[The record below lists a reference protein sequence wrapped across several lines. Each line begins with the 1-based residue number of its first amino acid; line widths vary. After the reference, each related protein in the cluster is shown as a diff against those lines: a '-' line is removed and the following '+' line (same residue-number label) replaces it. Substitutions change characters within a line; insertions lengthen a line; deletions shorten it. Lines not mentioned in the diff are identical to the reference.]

1 MKGAEKASMKRSQT
15 PQQSPQ
21 QSPQQPP
28 QSPQSPQ
35 SDKDK
40 LNLKDITEQQLN
52 ELLQQGITLD
62 QIAQI
67 AQEQGEPIPPLVASM
82 MEQQGIGISNS
93 APAPQPEQGQPEQGQ
108 PEQGQPGQGQPEQG
122 QPEQGLPSKSKKY
135 PTMMNSTEYK
145 AYQDV
150 VKKEE
155 EAKAK
160 QTQSQKTNVYGY
172 VFSPLLS
179 EELMKDMKRT
189 QGSFFVG
196 VNIANLMNT
205 FRDMIVDSEKKA
217 YKPKSK
223 LLKSNP
229 DSIFNKI
236 GEWVDVDFNTIL
248 DKKMGERGSDVPLLP
263 EKRLTEYSTF
273 YEILSESKK
282 YSDRGFNG
290 KITPY
295 SLLIMTRMLFK
306 YRNNNAQW
314 IRVSTVLE
322 LIYKY
327 LGDYVSREKYFK
339 NNDEISVR
347 SLMELEEFYNTDHIF
362 MSKSE
367 IKKFKETLNF
377 YKYDKNTDVK
387 KQIAKIQTK
396 IAPPI

>member
-1 MKGAEKASMKRSQT
+1 MKGAEKASRKR
-15 PQQSPQ
+15 PEFKEEKQSE
-21 QSPQQPP
+21 
-28 QSPQSPQ
+28 
-35 SDKDK
+35 KGK
-40 LNLKDITEQQLN
+40 LNLQDITEQQIN

-67 AQEQGEPIPPLVASM
+67 AQEQGDPIPPLVASM
-82 MEQQGIGISNS
+82 MKQQGIGISNS
-93 APAPQPEQGQPEQGQ
+93 AHAPQ
-108 PEQGQPGQGQPEQG
+108 QGQPGQGQPQ
-122 QPEQGLPSKSKKY
+122 QPQQQSLKSKKY
-135 PTMMNSTEYK
+135 PTMMNTNEYK
-145 AYQDV
+145 AYQDA

-155 EAKAK
+155 EEKAK

-223 LLKSNP
+223 ILKSNP

-282 YSDRGFNG
+282 YSDRGFYG

-295 SLLIMTRMLFK
+295 SLLIMTRMLYK

-314 IRVSTVLE
+314 IRVATVLE

-327 LGDYVSREKYFK
+327 LGDYVSREQYFK
-339 NNDEISVR
+339 NNDEISIR

-377 YKYDKNTDVK
+377 YKYDKNIDVK
-387 KQIAKIQTK
+387 KQIAKIQKK
-396 IAPPI
+396 IEPPI

>member
-1 MKGAEKASMKRSQT
+1 MKGAEKASMKRPQIQEQQQK
-15 PQQSPQ
+15 QQSE
-21 QSPQQPP
+21 
-28 QSPQSPQ
+28 
-35 SDKDK
+35 KGK
-40 LNLKDITEQQLN
+40 LNLQDITEQQIN

-82 MEQQGIGISNS
+82 MKQQGIGISNS
-93 APAPQPEQGQPEQGQ
+93 ASAPQPG
-108 PEQGQPGQGQPEQG
+108 QGQPGQGQG
-122 QPEQGLPSKSKKY
+122 QQSLKSKKY
-135 PTMMNSTEYK
+135 PTMMNTNEYK
-145 AYQDV
+145 AYQDT

-155 EAKAK
+155 EEKAK

-223 LLKSNP
+223 ILKSNP

-295 SLLIMTRMLFK
+295 SLLIMTRMLYK

-314 IRVSTVLE
+314 LRVATVLE

-327 LGDYVSREKYFK
+327 LGDYVSREQYFK

-347 SLMELEEFYNTDHIF
+347 SLMDLEEFYNTDHIF

-367 IKKFKETLNF
+367 INKFKETLNF

>member
-1 MKGAEKASMKRSQT
+1 MKGAEKASMKKPQT
-15 PQQSPQ
+15 QQQSPQ
-21 QSPQQPP
+21 SE
-28 QSPQSPQ
+28 
-35 SDKDK
+35 KEK
-40 LNLKDITEQQLN
+40 LNLQDITEQQLN

-93 APAPQPEQGQPEQGQ
+93 AAAPQPG
-108 PEQGQPGQGQPEQG
+108 QGQPGQGQPG
-122 QPEQGLPSKSKKY
+122 QRQPLKSKKY

-145 AYQDV
+145 AYQDT

-160 QTQSQKTNVYGY
+160 QTQSQKTNIYGY

-314 IRVSTVLE
+314 IRVATVLE

>member
-1 MKGAEKASMKRSQT
+1 MKSAEKASMKRLQT
-15 PQQSPQ
+15 QQ
-21 QSPQQPP
+21 QSPQQPQ
-28 QSPQSPQ
+28 QSPQSE
-35 SDKDK
+35 KGK
-40 LNLKDITEQQLN
+40 LNLQDITEQQIN

-67 AQEQGEPIPPLVASM
+67 AKEQGEPIPPLVVSM
-82 MEQQGIGISNS
+82 MEQQGIGITNS
-93 APAPQPEQGQPEQGQ
+93 APAPQP
-108 PEQGQPGQGQPEQG
+108 GQGQPQQ
-122 QPEQGLPSKSKKY
+122 QPEQQPSKSKKY
-135 PTMMNSTEYK
+135 PTMMSSTEYK
-145 AYQDV
+145 AYQDT

-196 VNIANLMNT
+196 VNIANLMNS

-223 LLKSNP
+223 KMLKANP

-295 SLLIMTRMLFK
+295 SLLIMTRMLYK

-314 IRVSTVLE
+314 LRVATVLE

-327 LGDYVSREKYFK
+327 LGDYVSREQYFK

-347 SLMELEEFYNTDHIF
+347 SLMDLEEFYNTDHIF

-377 YKYDKNTDVK
+377 YKYDKNIDVK
-387 KQIAKIQTK
+387 KQLSKIQTK

>member
-1 MKGAEKASMKRSQT
+1 MKGAEKASMKRPQIQEQQQT
-15 PQQSPQ
+15 QQSE
-21 QSPQQPP
+21 
-28 QSPQSPQ
+28 
-35 SDKDK
+35 KGK
-40 LNLKDITEQQLN
+40 LNLQDITEQQIN

-82 MEQQGIGISNS
+82 MKQQGIGISNS
-93 APAPQPEQGQPEQGQ
+93 ASAPQPG
-108 PEQGQPGQGQPEQG
+108 QGQPGQGQPGQG
-122 QPEQGLPSKSKKY
+122 QGQQSLKSKKY
-135 PTMMNSTEYK
+135 PTMMNTNEYK
-145 AYQDV
+145 AYQDT

-155 EAKAK
+155 EEKAK

-223 LLKSNP
+223 ILKSNP

-295 SLLIMTRMLFK
+295 SLLIMTRMLYK

-314 IRVSTVLE
+314 LRVATVLE

-327 LGDYVSREKYFK
+327 LGDYVSREQYFK

-347 SLMELEEFYNTDHIF
+347 SLMDLEEFYNTDHIF

-367 IKKFKETLNF
+367 INKFKETLNF

>member
-1 MKGAEKASMKRSQT
+1 MKGAEKASRKRPQIQEQEQ
-15 PQQSPQ
+15 QQSPE
-21 QSPQQPP
+21 SE
-28 QSPQSPQ
+28 
-35 SDKDK
+35 KGK
-40 LNLKDITEQQLN
+40 LNLQDITEQQIN

-82 MEQQGIGISNS
+82 MKQQGIGISNS
-93 APAPQPEQGQPEQGQ
+93 ASAPQPGQGQPG
-108 PEQGQPGQGQPEQG
+108 QGQPGQGQPEQ
-122 QPEQGLPSKSKKY
+122 QSLKSKKY
-135 PTMMNSTEYK
+135 PTMMNTNEYK
-145 AYQDV
+145 AYQDT

-155 EAKAK
+155 EEKAK

-223 LLKSNP
+223 ILKSNP

-295 SLLIMTRMLFK
+295 SLLIMTRMLYK

-314 IRVSTVLE
+314 LRVATVLE

-327 LGDYVSREKYFK
+327 LGDYVSREQYFK

-347 SLMELEEFYNTDHIF
+347 SLMDLEEFYNTDHIF

-367 IKKFKETLNF
+367 INKFKETLNF

>member
-1 MKGAEKASMKRSQT
+1 MKAYEKEFMKERQAN
-15 PQQSPQ
+15 
-21 QSPQQPP
+21 
-28 QSPQSPQ
+28 
-35 SDKDK
+35 KK
-40 LNLKDITEQQLN
+40 NNLNLQNITEQQLN

-67 AQEQGEPIPPLVASM
+67 AQEQGQPIPPLVASM
-82 MEQQGIGISNS
+82 MEQQTSEMSTSSPQQESSNS
-93 APAPQPEQGQPEQGQ
+93 GTF
-108 PEQGQPGQGQPEQG
+108 
-122 QPEQGLPSKSKKY
+122 LNNNYTKKPSKSKSY
-135 PTMMNSTEYK
+135 PTMMNPNEYK
-145 AYQDV
+145 EYQST

-155 EAKAK
+155 EEKAK

-205 FRDMIVDSEKKA
+205 FRDIIVDSEKKA

-223 LLKSNP
+223 ILKSNP

-236 GEWVDVDFNTIL
+236 GEWVDVDFNTII
-248 DKKMGERGSDVPLLP
+248 DKKMGERGSDIPLLP

-273 YEILSESKK
+273 YEILTESKK

-295 SLLIMTRMLFK
+295 SLLIMTRMLYK

-314 IRVSTVLE
+314 LRVATVLE
-322 LIYKY
+322 LIYNY
-327 LGDYVSREKYFK
+327 LGDYVSREQYFK

-362 MSKSE
+362 MSKSQ

-387 KQIAKIQTK
+387 RQIEKIQKK

>member
-1 MKGAEKASMKRSQT
+1 MAEKKNN
-15 PQQSPQ
+15 
-21 QSPQQPP
+21 
-28 QSPQSPQ
+28 
-35 SDKDK
+35 
-40 LNLKDITEQQLN
+40 LNLQTITEQQLN
-52 ELLQQGITLD
+52 ELLHQGITLD

-67 AQEQGEPIPPLVASM
+67 AQEQGQPIPPLVASM
-82 MEQQGIGISNS
+82 MEQQTSGMYTSSPQQESSNS
-93 APAPQPEQGQPEQGQ
+93 GKS
-108 PEQGQPGQGQPEQG
+108 
-122 QPEQGLPSKSKKY
+122 LNNNKKTSKSKSY
-135 PTMMNSTEYK
+135 PTMMNPNEYK
-145 AYQDV
+145 EYQST
-150 VKKEE
+150 VKNE
-155 EAKAK
+155 EAEKAK

-205 FRDMIVDSEKKA
+205 FRDIIVDSEKKA

-223 LLKSNP
+223 ILKSNP

-248 DKKMGERGSDVPLLP
+248 DKKMGERGSDIPLLP

-273 YEILSESKK
+273 YEIISESKK

-295 SLLIMTRMLFK
+295 SLLIMTRMLYK

-314 IRVSTVLE
+314 LRVATVLE
-322 LIYKY
+322 LIYNY
-327 LGDYVSREKYFK
+327 LGDYVSRDQYFK

-362 MSKSE
+362 MSKSQ

-377 YKYDKNTDVK
+377 YKYDKNIDVK
-387 KQIAKIQTK
+387 RQIEKIQKK

>member
-1 MKGAEKASMKRSQT
+1 MKSAEKASMKRLQT
-15 PQQSPQ
+15 QQ
-21 QSPQQPP
+21 QSPQQPQ
-28 QSPQSPQ
+28 QSPQSE
-35 SDKDK
+35 KGK
-40 LNLKDITEQQLN
+40 LNLQDITEQQIN

-62 QIAQI
+62 QIAKI
-67 AQEQGEPIPPLVASM
+67 AQEQGEPIPPLVVSM
-82 MEQQGIGISNS
+82 MEQQGIGMSNS
-93 APAPQPEQGQPEQGQ
+93 ASAP
-108 PEQGQPGQGQPEQG
+108 QPGQGQPQQ
-122 QPEQGLPSKSKKY
+122 QPEQQPSKSKKY
-135 PTMMNSTEYK
+135 PTMMSSTEYK
-145 AYQDV
+145 AYQDT

-196 VNIANLMNT
+196 VNIANLMNS

-223 LLKSNP
+223 MLKANP

-248 DKKMGERGSDVPLLP
+248 DKKMGERGSDIPLLP

-306 YRNNNAQW
+306 YRNNNSQW
-314 IRVSTVLE
+314 LRVATVLE

-327 LGDYVSREKYFK
+327 LGDYVSREQYFK

-347 SLMELEEFYNTDHIF
+347 SLMDLEEFYNTDHIF

-396 IAPPI
+396 IEPPI

>member
-1 MKGAEKASMKRSQT
+1 MKGAEKVGRKIPEFKKEQNIENSN
-15 PQQSPQ
+15 
-21 QSPQQPP
+21 
-28 QSPQSPQ
+28 
-35 SDKDK
+35 K
-40 LNLKDITEQQLN
+40 LNLQDLTEQQLN
-52 ELLQQGITLD
+52 ELLKQGITLD

-67 AQEQGEPIPPLVASM
+67 AKEQGKPIPQLVISM
-82 MEQQGIGISNS
+82 MEQQGLNISNLS
-93 APAPQPEQGQPEQGQ
+93 SLKKEATQTDLKLQNNNFLNKQP
-108 PEQGQPGQGQPEQG
+108 
-122 QPEQGLPSKSKKY
+122 LNSKKY

-145 AYQDV
+145 AYQDT

-155 EAKAK
+155 EEKAK

-179 EELMKDMKRT
+179 ETLLNDMKRT

-223 LLKSNP
+223 KMLKANP

-295 SLLIMTRMLFK
+295 SLIIMTRMLYK
-306 YRNNNAQW
+306 YRNNNSQW
-314 IRVSTVLE
+314 LRVATVLE
-322 LIYKY
+322 LIYNY
-327 LGDYVSREKYFK
+327 LGDYVSRENYFK
-339 NNDEISVR
+339 NNDEISVI
-347 SLMELEEFYNTDHIF
+347 SLMDLEEFYNTDHIF

>member
-1 MKGAEKASMKRSQT
+1 MKGAEKASMKRPQIQEQQQT
-15 PQQSPQ
+15 QQSE
-21 QSPQQPP
+21 
-28 QSPQSPQ
+28 
-35 SDKDK
+35 KGK
-40 LNLKDITEQQLN
+40 LNLQDITEQQIN

-67 AQEQGEPIPPLVASM
+67 AQEQGDPIPPLVASM
-82 MEQQGIGISNS
+82 MKQQGIGISNS
-93 APAPQPEQGQPEQGQ
+93 ASAPQPG
-108 PEQGQPGQGQPEQG
+108 QGQPGQGQPGQG
-122 QPEQGLPSKSKKY
+122 QGQQSLKSKKY
-135 PTMMNSTEYK
+135 PTMMNTNEYK
-145 AYQDV
+145 AYQDT

-155 EAKAK
+155 EEKAK

-223 LLKSNP
+223 ILKSNP

-282 YSDRGFNG
+282 YSDRGFYG

-295 SLLIMTRMLFK
+295 SLLIMTRMLYK

-314 IRVSTVLE
+314 LRVATVLE

-327 LGDYVSREKYFK
+327 LGDYVSREQYFK

-347 SLMELEEFYNTDHIF
+347 SLMDLEEFYNTDHIF

-367 IKKFKETLNF
+367 INKFKETLNF

>member
-1 MKGAEKASMKRSQT
+1 MKGAEKASRKRPDFKEEKQT
-15 PQQSPQ
+15 QQSE
-21 QSPQQPP
+21 
-28 QSPQSPQ
+28 
-35 SDKDK
+35 KGK
-40 LNLKDITEQQLN
+40 LNLQDITEQQIN

-67 AQEQGEPIPPLVASM
+67 AKEQGEPIPPLVVSM

-93 APAPQPEQGQPEQGQ
+93 APAPQP
-108 PEQGQPGQGQPEQG
+108 GQGQPQQ
-122 QPEQGLPSKSKKY
+122 QPEQQPSKSKKY
-135 PTMMNSTEYK
+135 PTMMSSTEYK
-145 AYQDV
+145 AYQDT

-196 VNIANLMNT
+196 VNIANLMNS

-223 LLKSNP
+223 KMLKANP

-295 SLLIMTRMLFK
+295 SLLIMTRMLYK

-314 IRVSTVLE
+314 LRVATVLE

-327 LGDYVSREKYFK
+327 LGDYVSREQYFK

-347 SLMELEEFYNTDHIF
+347 SLMDLEEFYNTDHIF

-377 YKYDKNTDVK
+377 YKYDKNIDVK
-387 KQIAKIQTK
+387 KQLSKIQTK

>member
-1 MKGAEKASMKRSQT
+1 MKGAEKASMKRPQIQ
-15 PQQSPQ
+15 QQSPA
-21 QSPQQPP
+21 SE
-28 QSPQSPQ
+28 
-35 SDKDK
+35 KGK
-40 LNLKDITEQQLN
+40 LNLQDITEQQIN

-82 MEQQGIGISNS
+82 MKQQGIGISNS
-93 APAPQPEQGQPEQGQ
+93 ASAPQPG
-108 PEQGQPGQGQPEQG
+108 QGQPGQGQPEKQS
-122 QPEQGLPSKSKKY
+122 LKSKKY
-135 PTMMNSTEYK
+135 PTMMNTNEYK
-145 AYQDV
+145 AYQDT

-155 EAKAK
+155 EEKAK

-223 LLKSNP
+223 ILKSNP

-248 DKKMGERGSDVPLLP
+248 DKKMGERGSNVPLLP

-295 SLLIMTRMLFK
+295 SLLIMTRMLYK

-314 IRVSTVLE
+314 IRVATVLE

-327 LGDYVSREKYFK
+327 LGDYVSREQYFK
-339 NNDEISVR
+339 NNDEISIR

-377 YKYDKNTDVK
+377 YKYDKNIDVK

>member
-1 MKGAEKASMKRSQT
+1 MKGAEKASMKRPQIQEQQQT
-15 PQQSPQ
+15 QQSE
-21 QSPQQPP
+21 
-28 QSPQSPQ
+28 
-35 SDKDK
+35 KGK
-40 LNLKDITEQQLN
+40 LNLQDITEQQIN

-93 APAPQPEQGQPEQGQ
+93 ASAPQQPQ
-108 PEQGQPGQGQPEQG
+108 PQPQQPQ
-122 QPEQGLPSKSKKY
+122 QQSLKSKKY
-135 PTMMNSTEYK
+135 PTMMSSTEYK
-145 AYQDV
+145 AYQDT
-150 VKKEE
+150 VKEEE

-160 QTQSQKTNVYGY
+160 QTQSQNTNIYGY

-196 VNIANLMNT
+196 VNIANLMNS

-223 LLKSNP
+223 ILKANP

-295 SLLIMTRMLFK
+295 SLIIMTRMLFK

-314 IRVSTVLE
+314 IRVATVLE

-327 LGDYVSREKYFK
+327 LGDYVSREQYFK

-347 SLMELEEFYNTDHIF
+347 SLMDLEEFYNTDHIF

-377 YKYDKNTDVK
+377 YKYDKNIDVK
-387 KQIAKIQTK
+387 KQLSKIQTK

>member
-1 MKGAEKASMKRSQT
+1 MKGAEKASRKRPEFKTEKQI
-15 PQQSPQ
+15 QQSE
-21 QSPQQPP
+21 
-28 QSPQSPQ
+28 
-35 SDKDK
+35 KEK
-40 LNLKDITEQQLN
+40 LNLQDITEQQIN

-67 AQEQGEPIPPLVASM
+67 AQEQGDPIPPLVASM
-82 MEQQGIGISNS
+82 MKQQGIDMSNS
-93 APAPQPEQGQPEQGQ
+93 APSS
-108 PEQGQPGQGQPEQG
+108 QPGQGQPG
-122 QPEQGLPSKSKKY
+122 QPSKSKKY
-135 PTMMNSTEYK
+135 PTMMNTNEYK
-145 AYQDV
+145 AYQDA

-155 EAKAK
+155 EEKAK

-196 VNIANLMNT
+196 VNIANLINT

-223 LLKSNP
+223 KMLKANP

-295 SLLIMTRMLFK
+295 SLLIMTRMLYK

-314 IRVSTVLE
+314 IRVATVLE

-327 LGDYVSREKYFK
+327 LGDYVSREQYFK
-339 NNDEISVR
+339 NNDEISIR

-377 YKYDKNTDVK
+377 YKYDKNIDVK

>member
-1 MKGAEKASMKRSQT
+1 MKGAEKASMKRPQIQEQQQT
-15 PQQSPQ
+15 QQSE
-21 QSPQQPP
+21 
-28 QSPQSPQ
+28 
-35 SDKDK
+35 KGK
-40 LNLKDITEQQLN
+40 LNLQDITEQQIN

-82 MEQQGIGISNS
+82 MKQQGIGISNS
-93 APAPQPEQGQPEQGQ
+93 ASAPQPG
-108 PEQGQPGQGQPEQG
+108 QGQPGQGQPGQG
-122 QPEQGLPSKSKKY
+122 QGQQSLKSKKY
-135 PTMMNSTEYK
+135 PTMMNTNEYK
-145 AYQDV
+145 AYQDT

-155 EAKAK
+155 EEKAK

-223 LLKSNP
+223 ILKSNP

-295 SLLIMTRMLFK
+295 SLLIMTRMLYK

-314 IRVSTVLE
+314 LRVATVLE

-327 LGDYVSREKYFK
+327 LGDYVSREQYFK

-347 SLMELEEFYNTDHIF
+347 SLMDLEEFYNTDHIF

-367 IKKFKETLNF
+367 INKFKETLNF

-387 KQIAKIQTK
+387 KQITKIQTK

>member
-1 MKGAEKASMKRSQT
+1 MNSEKSQEN
-15 PQQSPQ
+15 
-21 QSPQQPP
+21 
-28 QSPQSPQ
+28 
-35 SDKDK
+35 K
-40 LNLKDITEQQLN
+40 LNLQDITEQQLN
-52 ELLQQGITLD
+52 DLLQQGITLD

-93 APAPQPEQGQPEQGQ
+93 SSPAQNQQTQPLETQS
-108 PEQGQPGQGQPEQG
+108 
-122 QPEQGLPSKSKKY
+122 LKSKKY

-145 AYQDV
+145 SYQDT

-155 EAKAK
+155 EEKAK

-248 DKKMGERGSDVPLLP
+248 DKKMGERGSDIPLLP

-295 SLLIMTRMLFK
+295 SLLIMTRMLYK

-314 IRVSTVLE
+314 LRVATVLE
-322 LIYKY
+322 LIYNY
-327 LGDYVSREKYFK
+327 LGDYVSREQYFK

-377 YKYDKNTDVK
+377 YKYDTNMDVK
-387 KQIAKIQTK
+387 QHIAKIQKK

>member
-1 MKGAEKASMKRSQT
+1 MKGAEKASMKKPQT
-15 PQQSPQ
+15 QQQSPQ
-21 QSPQQPP
+21 SE
-28 QSPQSPQ
+28 
-35 SDKDK
+35 KEK
-40 LNLKDITEQQLN
+40 LNLQDITEQQLN

-93 APAPQPEQGQPEQGQ
+93 AAAP
-108 PEQGQPGQGQPEQG
+108 QPGQGQPEQR
-122 QPEQGLPSKSKKY
+122 QPLKSKKY

-145 AYQDV
+145 AYQDTV
-150 VKKEE
+150 NKEE

-314 IRVSTVLE
+314 IRVATVLE